1 MRERATK
8 EESECVRKKTQHT
21 ELYKLDESHWPR
33 ISIRTHVLFS
43 SNTNMLFGSEIATH
57 REIRGF
63 PPTAERLTMVIYL
76 EISQH
81 YWIYIAMHTLRAQR
95 TFPPRDCGESS
106 SLLLST
112 SRFPPSDRRLIAIVR
127 AKLIKYEFSYL
138 GMFTVHRE
146 WISLWTGAEHFSE
159 WVRMKVGTGGKW
171 DRISF
176 IRSSFNENIRF
187 QIFLVR

>member
-43 SNTNMLFGSEIATH
+43 NTNMLFGSEIATH

-63 PPTAERLTMVIYL
+63 PPTAERLAMVIYL

-95 TFPPRDCGESS
+95 TSPSRDCGESS

-112 SRFPPSDRRLIAIVR
+112 SHFPPPIADSSQLCVQN
-127 AKLIKYEFSYL
+127 
-138 GMFTVHRE
+138 
-146 WISLWTGAEHFSE
+146 SLNMNSVTWGCSQCTESGFRCGLELSTLVSE
-159 WVRMKVGTGGKW
+159 WEWRLGRGGSETGSHSFAARLMKIL
-171 DRISF
+171 DF
-176 IRSSFNENIRF
+176 RF
-187 QIFLVR
+187 S